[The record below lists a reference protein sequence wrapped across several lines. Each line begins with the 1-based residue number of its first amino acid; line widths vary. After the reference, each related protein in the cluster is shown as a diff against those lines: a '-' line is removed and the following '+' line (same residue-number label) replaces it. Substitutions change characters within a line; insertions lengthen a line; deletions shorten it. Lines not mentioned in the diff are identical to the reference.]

1 MGVAFCLD
9 YMKTYFPA
17 DGPPLV
23 KKVVLLQKGQIL
35 FTHSHHKN
43 LRAVICLESLV
54 FDPSQKV
61 MLRCIP
67 YSPSPIPEEAEEVS
81 LEQNLINSRFMGNGV
96 MSSPN
101 DLRTLS
107 IIAERKILLSWAN
120 LQTP

>member
-17 DGPPLV
+17 DGLPLV
-23 KKVVLLQKGQIL
+23 NEVVLLQKGQIL
-35 FTHSHHKN
+35 FTHSHLNN

-54 FDPSQKV
+54 FDPSQNV

-67 YSPSPIPEEAEEVS
+67 YSPSPIPEEAEEVC
-81 LEQNLINSRFMGNGV
+81 LEQNLIDSRFMGNGV
-96 MSSPN
+96 MLSPN
-101 DLRTLS
+101 DQRTLS
-107 IIAERKILLSWAN
+107 IIAERKILLFWAN